1 MKHIGLISMVVLVLF
16 LPAVLQ
22 AGTFENTDPDDYE
35 YEAIIDGVPT
45 YGTLY
50 GNSTLYGFCNNGCVL
65 KLTASGQTIQMESND
80 HIVVSDGTMQRQDD

>member
-1 MKHIGLISMVVLVLF
+1 MNRFGLIPMAVLALF

-22 AGTFENTDPDDYE
+22 AGTFQNTDLDDYK
-35 YEAIIDGVPT
+35 YEAIINGVPT

-65 KLTASGQTIQMESND
+65 KLIASGQTIEMDPDD
-80 HIVVSDGTMQRQDD
+80 HIVIDDGTMQRQDY